1 MPDNP
6 KKLHS
11 ILHKKTPL
19 LVHNFTVIID
29 IINKSRLASSNF
41 EDIAAKLRAE
51 AAELVTEAK
60 KSLEEINVAD
70 HKGDPGISN
79 IVTEG
84 DQNNDRI
91 DAERSSTLEDEVNFT
106 VVPISSLYE
115 NVKEIG
121 EGVSVSES
129 PNDRLDV
136 EKSTTLVDGATFS
149 VTPMSSLCDDEKE
162 IGKGVIESE
171 SSKQVR
177 HEGHVLEKE
186 ISRGDKMAFAQ
197 GARVIVKRSSTP
209 SLFGKQ
215 RKVIKTVNEPRRLSE
230 DQGKPSEMPKGKQ
243 MERIKTINESQES
256 VEDPE
261 KQDKMDIEIDDS
273 TDVLGRTASLHI
285 EAVDFEQA
293 SYGVCS
299 NNFRIL

>member
-6 KKLHS
+6 KRLHS

-19 LVHNFTVIID
+19 LVHNFAVIID
-29 IINKSRLASSNF
+29 IINKSRLASSKF
-41 EDIAAKLRAE
+41 EDIAARLRAE
-51 AAELVTEAK
+51 AAELVAEAK

-70 HKGDPGISN
+70 CKSDQGISN
-79 IVTEG
+79 IFLEG

-91 DAERSSTLEDEVNFT
+91 DAERSSTIEDEVNFN

-121 EGVSVSES
+121 EGVRLSES
-129 PNDRLDV
+129 SNDRVDV
-136 EKSTTLVDGATFS
+136 ERSTTLVDGATFS
-149 VTPMSSLCDDEKE
+149 VVPMSSLCDNEKE
-162 IGKGVIESE
+162 IGEGVIESE
-171 SSKQVR
+171 SSKQLR
-177 HEGHVLEKE
+177 HEGQLLEKE

-197 GARVIVKRSSTP
+197 GASVIVKRSSTP

-215 RKVIKTVNEPRRLSE
+215 RKVIKTVNEPQRSSE
-230 DQGKPSEMPKGKQ
+230 DQGMPSKMSEGKQ
-243 MERIKTINESQES
+243 MERIKIISESQES

-293 SYGVCS
+293 SYGVCN